1 MKIIVNTIQPVDSS
15 AFKNELVKAFVDT
28 YVRDGVHPSRGVV
41 VVIASTAGGKSQ
53 KVAELNETL
62 SARDNIKL
70 AHFAYGEP
78 TLDKYSYQLSAPPFL
93 TEKQLVG
100 GVMDALGQ
108 GTTHIIIDSIRL
120 MQYKQDG
127 AATSGGMSTGTFE
140 LLTHLTTI
148 CYDRGVTLFLP
159 LNPNVKDDLYP
170 TIRKNI
176 EGSVHTII
184 DLEENTMVA
193 RELDR
198 TSIKYNSAADF
209 IHAFYSEATVGK
221 AKQDYELRRHT
232 HGTISEIETVS
243 SRLVGAVS
251 PEDATQRPNQAVSP
265 GISIKQ
271 AKGKF

>member
-1 MKIIVNTIQPVDSS
+1 MKITVNSIPTVDST
-15 AFKNELVKAFVDT
+15 AFKNELVKAFVEADIRT
-28 YVRDGVHPSRGVV
+28 DVHPSRGVV

-53 KVAELNETL
+53 KVAELNEVL
-62 SARDNIKL
+62 SARDNVKL

-78 TLDKYSYQLSAPPFL
+78 TLDKYSNQLSAPAFL
-93 TEKQLVG
+93 TEQQLVE
-100 GVMDALGQ
+100 GVADVLVQ
-108 GTTHIIIDSIRL
+108 GATHIIIDSIRL

-193 RELDR
+193 RELNR
-198 TSIKYNSAADF
+198 TSVKYNSASDF
-209 IHAFYSEATVGK
+209 MHAFYAESLVQK
-221 AKQDYELRRHT
+221 VKQDFELRRNT
-232 HGTISEIETVS
+232 YGTVSEIETVS
-243 SRLVGAVS
+243 SRLVETVS
-251 PEDATQRPNQAVSP
+251 PEDATQRPIQSAAP

-271 AKGKF
+271 AKGLF

>member
-1 MKIIVNTIQPVDSS
+1 MKITVNTIQPIDSN

-28 YVRDGVHPSRGVV
+28 RVRYHVHPSRGVV

-53 KVAELNETL
+53 KVAELNEIL
-62 SARDNIKL
+62 SARDDIKL

-93 TEKQLVG
+93 TEEQLVG
-100 GVMDALGQ
+100 GVMNALERGS
-108 GTTHIIIDSIRL
+108 THIIIDSIRL

-193 RELDR
+193 RELDC
-198 TSIKYNSAADF
+198 T
-209 IHAFYSEATVGK
+209 
-221 AKQDYELRRHT
+221 
-232 HGTISEIETVS
+232 
-243 SRLVGAVS
+243 
-251 PEDATQRPNQAVSP
+251 
-265 GISIKQ
+265 
-271 AKGKF
+271 

>member
-1 MKIIVNTIQPVDSS
+1 MKIIVNAIPTVDSS
-15 AFKNELVKAFVDT
+15 AFRNELVKAFVDT
-28 YVRDGVHPSRGVV
+28 EVRDDIHPSRGVV

-53 KVAELNETL
+53 KVAELNEIL
-62 SARDNIKL
+62 SARDNVKL

-78 TLDKYSYQLSAPPFL
+78 TLDKYSNQLSAPAFL
-93 TEKQLVG
+93 TEQQLVD
-100 GVMDALGQ
+100 GVKDVLEQ
-108 GTTHIIIDSIRL
+108 GATHIIIDSIRL

-198 TSIKYNSAADF
+198 ASVKYNSASDF
-209 IHAFYSEATVGK
+209 MHAFYSESMVEK
-221 AKQDYELRRHT
+221 VKQDFELRRHT
-232 HGTISEIETVS
+232 YGTISEIETVS
-243 SRLVGAVS
+243 SRLVETVS
-251 PEDATQRPNQAVSP
+251 PEDATQRPIQTAAP

-271 AKGKF
+271 AKGQF

>member
-15 AFKNELVKAFVDT
+15 AFKNGLVKAFVDT
-28 YVRDGVHPSRGVV
+28 HARDGIHPSRGVV
-41 VVIASTAGGKSQ
+41 VVFASTAGGKSQ

-62 SARDNIKL
+62 AARDDIKL

-93 TEKQLVG
+93 TEEQLVA
-100 GVMDALGQ
+100 GVTDALEQ
-108 GTTHIIIDSIRL
+108 GATHMIIDSIRL

-184 DLEENTMVA
+184 DLEESTMVA

-198 TSIKYNSAADF
+198 TSIKYNSASDF
-209 IHAFYSEATVGK
+209 IHAFYSESIVEK
-221 AKQDYELRRHT
+221 VKQDFELRRNT
-232 HGTISEIETVS
+232 YGTLSQIETVS
-243 SRLVGAVS
+243 SRLVMTVA
-251 PEDATQRPNQAVSP
+251 PENATQRPAQAVSP

>member
-1 MKIIVNTIQPVDSS
+1 MKLIVNSVHSAVADS
-15 AFKNELVKAFVDT
+15 FKNPLVKAFVDT
-28 YVRDGVHPSRGVV
+28 PVRSTIHASRGVV

-53 KVAELNETL
+53 KVAELNEVL
-62 SARDNIKL
+62 SARQDVSL

-78 TLDKYSYQLSAPPFL
+78 TLDRYSNQLSAPAFL
-93 TEKQLVG
+93 TEEQLVAG
-100 GVMDALGQ
+100 ITDVLAQ
-108 GTTHIIIDSIRL
+108 GATHIIIDSIRL

-148 CYDRGVTLFLP
+148 CYDRGITLILP

-176 EGSVHTII
+176 EGSVHSII
-184 DLEENTMVA
+184 DLEENVMVS

-198 TSIKYNSAADF
+198 ASARYTGAADF
-209 IHAFYSEATVGK
+209 LSAFHNTSVVDKITKDFELKRHFQGTVSEV
-221 AKQDYELRRHT
+221 
-232 HGTISEIETVS
+232 ETVS
-243 SRLVGAVS
+243 SRLIETVS
-251 PEDATQRPNQAVSP
+251 PEDATQAPKQDTAP

-271 AKGKF
+271 AKGQF